1 MTKLGVFSDD
11 WELFKQNSP
20 GQTMKLLRCLALPTA
35 LAAIFLPSLSASA
48 QFAEP
53 DHPCYMRTASGRV
66 INLTVAMC
74 GGTAS
79 NTAVAVPANALAAS
93 KQEEESS
100 PLKITGIKIKRS
112 AAAGLI
118 QITGYVVNPTNEDQ
132 KVNRIKYRLIDK
144 QTQRTAAIDSTFVAK
159 TIPPGGR
166 VAFETFVDRKD
177 VNKVPTNRMLFSV
190 VSINE

>member
-1 MTKLGVFSDD
+1 
-11 WELFKQNSP
+11 
-20 GQTMKLLRCLALPTA
+20 MKLLRCLALPTV
-35 LAAIFLPSLSASA
+35 LASLLLPAASASA

-53 DHPCYMRTASGRV
+53 DHPCYLRTASGRV
-66 INLTVAMC
+66 VNLTVAMC

-79 NTAVAVPANALAAS
+79 STAVAVPANTLASS
-93 KQEEESS
+93 KQVEERS
-100 PLKITGIKIKRS
+100 PLSVTGIKIKRS

-144 QTQRTAAIDSTFVAK
+144 QTQRTAAISSTFVAK
-159 TIPPGGR
+159 TIPAGGR
-166 VAFETFVDRKD
+166 VAFETVIDRKD
-177 VNKVPTNRMLFSV
+177 VNKVPTSRMLFSV